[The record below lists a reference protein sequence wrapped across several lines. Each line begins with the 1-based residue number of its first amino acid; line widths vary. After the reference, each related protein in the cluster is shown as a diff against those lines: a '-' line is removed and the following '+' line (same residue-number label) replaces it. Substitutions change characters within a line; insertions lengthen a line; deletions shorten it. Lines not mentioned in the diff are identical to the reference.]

1 MKERTSQNR
10 QTREDRAQD
19 DIPRAIS
26 TKGIKALVSSHL
38 PSDHPL
44 RLLISSEKAEL
55 TVEEF
60 RIKLDNWLTLLDY
73 KS

>member
-1 MKERTSQNR
+1 MKERTSHNR
-10 QTREDRAQD
+10 QTRENHAQD

-26 TKGIKALVSSHL
+26 TKGIKAFVSSHL

-44 RLLISSEKAEL
+44 RLLISTEKAEL

-60 RIKLDNWLTLLDY
+60 RIKLDDWLTLLDY